1 MRKGRFNKPMAE
13 VAQRY
18 GASVSFD
25 WRLYRH
31 DIAGSIAHAT
41 ALAAAGVI
49 SADERDKIDNGLRAI
64 KVQIENGKF
73 RWDESFEDVH
83 MNIEAALTK
92 RIGAAGGKLHTARS
106 RNDQVALDLRLY
118 VKAEIAE
125 IGARLR
131 SLQTALLHLAGQHVE
146 VVMPGYTHLQ
156 RAQPIFFSH
165 YLLAQIEAFERD
177 LERLRD
183 CRTRTDVLPLGSGAL
198 AGSTIV
204 LDRQSIARQLGFAR
218 VSQNS
223 LDAVGDR
230 DFACE
235 FLFCLAIVGMHLSR
249 LSEDLIA
256 WSTSEFGFIE
266 FSDAF
271 STGSSLMPQ
280 KKNPDMAE
288 LTRGKTGRLYGNL
301 MSILTTLKALRSS
314 YNRDMQEDK
323 EALFDSVD
331 TVRAA
336 LEVFSAMLPEIKI
349 HRYGMEAAAGDP
361 NLLATDLAEYLVK
374 KGAPFREA
382 HETVGKLVAH
392 AAKTKLQLNQVPRQ
406 ELKKLSPLFDVD
418 VANVFDV
425 RRSLASRRA
434 IGAPSPENV
443 DAQIEHWRGQLV
455 GGRGDLRARRRISR
469 TARRSVPT

>member
-1 MRKGRFNKPMAE
+1 MRKGRFNEAAAE
-13 VAQRY
+13 IAQRY
-18 GASVSFD
+18 SESVSFD

-31 DIAGSIAHAT
+31 DIAGSIAHAA
-41 ALAAAGVI
+41 ALVAAGIVT
-49 SADERDKIDNGLRAI
+49 ADEQQKIDDGLR
-64 KVQIENGKF
+64 VIEQEIELGKF
-73 RWDESFEDVH
+73 EWDKSLEDVH
-83 MNIEAALTK
+83 MNIETTLTK
-92 RIGAAGGKLHTARS
+92 QIGAAGAKLHTARS
-106 RNDQVALDLRLY
+106 RNDQIALDLRLY

-131 SLQTALLHLAGQHVE
+131 SLQTVLLNLAGQHFD

-156 RAQPIFFSH
+156 RAQPIFFAH

-177 LERLRD
+177 AERLRD
-183 CRTRTDVLPLGSGAL
+183 CNARTDVLPLGSGAL

-204 LDRQSIARQLGFAR
+204 LDRELIARELGFSR

-230 DFACE
+230 DFVCE
-235 FLFCLAIVGMHLSR
+235 FLFCLAMIGMHLSR
-249 LSEDLIA
+249 LSEDLIT
-256 WSTSEFGFIE
+256 WSTHEFGFVE

-301 MSILTTLKALRSS
+301 LSILTTLKALRSS

-336 LEVFSAMLPEIKI
+336 LEVFSAMLPKIEIN
-349 HRYGMEAAAGDP
+349 RARMEAAASDP

-374 KGAPFREA
+374 KGMPFREA
-382 HETVGKLVAH
+382 HEIVGKLVAH
-392 AAKTKLQLNQVPRQ
+392 GAKAKLPLNQIPIA
-406 ELKKLSPLFDVD
+406 ELKKVSPLFDVD
-418 VANVFDV
+418 VANLFDV
-425 RRSLASRRA
+425 RRSLAARTA
-434 IGAPSPENV
+434 IGAPAPGNIA
-443 DAQIEHWRGQLV
+443 AQIGRWRKLLHE
-455 GGRGDLRARRRISR
+455 R
-469 TARRSVPT
+469 

>member
-1 MRKGRFNKPMAE
+1 MRKGRFNKPAAK

-18 GASVSFD
+18 SESVSFD
-25 WRLYRH
+25 WRLYRY
-31 DIAGSIAHAT
+31 DIAGSIAHAA
-41 ALAAAGVI
+41 ALAAAGI
-49 SADERDKIDNGLRAI
+49 LTSDERNKIDNGLRE
-64 KVQIENGKF
+64 IEAEIESGKF
-73 RWDESFEDVH
+73 EWDKSLEDMH

-92 RIGAAGGKLHTARS
+92 RIGAAGAKLHTARS

-125 IGARLR
+125 LGAGLR
-131 SLQTALLHLAGQHVE
+131 SLQTALLDLAEQHVD

-156 RAQPIFFSH
+156 RAQPIFLAH
-165 YLLAQIEAFERD
+165 YLLAQIEAFARD
-177 LERLRD
+177 AERLRD
-183 CRTRTDVLPLGSGAL
+183 CNARTDVLPLGSGAL

-204 LDRQSIARQLGFAR
+204 LDRKVMAQQLGFSR

-230 DFACE
+230 DFVCE
-235 FLFCLAIVGMHLSR
+235 FLFCLAMIGMHLSR
-249 LSEDLIA
+249 LSEDLIT
-256 WSTSEFGFIE
+256 WNTHEFGFIE

-301 MSILTTLKALRSS
+301 LSILTTLKALRSS

-331 TVRAA
+331 TVRGA
-336 LEVFSAMLPEIKI
+336 LEVFSAMLPKIEIN
-349 HRYGMEAAAGDP
+349 RDRMEAAAGDP

-374 KGAPFREA
+374 KETPFREA
-382 HETVGKLVAH
+382 HEIVGELVAH
-392 AAKTKLQLNQVPRQ
+392 AAEAGLLLNQIPLSDMRSF
-406 ELKKLSPLFDVD
+406 SPLFDID
-418 VANVFDV
+418 VARVFDV
-425 RRSLASRRA
+425 RHSLAERREV
-434 IGAPSPENV
+434 GAPAPENIA
-443 DAQIEHWRGQLV
+443 AQIVRWHKLL
-455 GGRGDLRARRRISR
+455 D
-469 TARRSVPT
+469 

>member
-18 GASVSFD
+18 SASVSFD
-25 WRLYRH
+25 WRLYPY
-31 DIAGSIAHAT
+31 DIAGSSAHAA
-41 ALAAAGVI
+41 ALAAAGII

-64 KVQIENGKF
+64 ERDIENGKF
-73 RWDESFEDVH
+73 KWDESLEDVH

-92 RIGAAGGKLHTARS
+92 RIGAAGAKLHTARS

-131 SLQTALLHLAGQHVE
+131 SLQTALLNLAGQHVD

-177 LERLRD
+177 VERLRD

-301 MSILTTLKALRSS
+301 MSILTMLKALRSS

-323 EALFDSVD
+323 EALLDSVD

-349 HRYGMEAAAGDP
+349 YRDRMEAAAGDP

-382 HETVGKLVAH
+382 HEIVGKLVAH
-392 AAKTKLQLNQVPRQ
+392 AAKTKLPLNQVSR
-406 ELKKLSPLFDVD
+406 EKLKKLSPLFDVD
-418 VANVFDV
+418 VADVFDV
-425 RRSLASRRA
+425 QRSLASRRA

-443 DAQIEHWRGQLV
+443 VAQIEHWRAQL
-455 GGRGDLRARRRISR
+455 RQ
-469 TARRSVPT
+469 